1 MRYIDGVCVCVTNL
15 IEAKKSLEN
24 CESWSWSSMIM
35 IFSQTYTHRERKIQ
49 WWQPTKLSITG
60 IIRLWFY
67 KRNVCDWNTIH
78 KEYISIQ
85 NRLIIIIGWL
95 FQSKQKKT
103 REKKIQ
109 CIINW
114 GGKKNWKFNLKDL
127 FWLFKDSFCYIEESS
142 LSHQMMMAMVMIMLS
157 QCFS

>member
-1 MRYIDGVCVCVTNL
+1 MDRIFFLDFFFFWQFSNTWVPLEEFFFVVCVRYIDGVCVCVTNL

-49 WWQPTKLSITG
+49 WWQPTKLSITE

-78 KEYISIQ
+78 KQYISIQ

-95 FQSKQKKT
+95 FQSKQKKNESKKKM
-103 REKKIQ
+103 EKNPVYNKV
-109 CIINW
+109 
-114 GGKKNWKFNLKDL
+114 GWKEK
-127 FWLFKDSFCYIEESS
+127 
-142 LSHQMMMAMVMIMLS
+142 
-157 QCFS
+157 